1 MVSHAGG
8 AVILDAGTLS
18 TVGSVSTTARP
29 GVSPLG
35 TGHHV
40 ALTPA
45 ATGQVLLLDTGDPAR
60 RGRAAQ
66 PHLEAGRLAG
76 SAPGHVVGE
85 HGKTAVFDDGSG
97 VIQVFR
103 DDQVERRALAV
114 NVLAPFAAHHGIA
127 VPLPSG
133 YLVSVPAVG
142 STARVGL
149 ARIGEDGRVISRWD
163 TCPGL
168 HGDGPAK
175 GGVVAFGC
183 DDGVVLYRTGSVRKV
198 TEPAGT
204 TGRVSALAG
213 TEDSPVVVGN
223 FSSTEL
229 ALIDTRSA
237 AMRLVDLGR
246 AFGSFTRD
254 DSGDVVVL
262 GVDGAVHLIDEV
274 SGRVTG
280 SVPAIPA
287 WTPPT
292 DFTVARPTM
301 TLVDGDAVIC
311 DPRTDEVL
319 VVDLAERRVARRAT
333 LPVDPFAVFS
343 VTGHQH

>member
-1 MVSHAGG
+1 M
-8 AVILDAGTLS
+8 
-18 TVGSVSTTARP
+18 R
-29 GVSPLG
+29 
-35 TGHHV
+35 
-40 ALTPA
+40 LT
-45 ATGQVLLLDTGDPAR
+45 
-60 RGRAAQ
+60 
-66 PHLEAGRLAG
+66 
-76 SAPGHVVGE
+76 
-85 HGKTAVFDDGSG
+85 
-97 VIQVFR
+97 
-103 DDQVERRALAV
+103 
-114 NVLAPFAAHHGIA
+114 VLADREA
-127 VPLPSG
+127 L
-133 YLVSVPAVG
+133 
-142 STARVGL
+142 
-149 ARIGEDGRVISRWD
+149 DGRVMHSAG
-163 TCPGL
+163 T
-168 HGDGPAK
+168 AA

-198 TEPAGT
+198 TEPAGA

-262 GVDGAVHLIDEV
+262 GVDGADEV

-301 TLVDGDAVIC
+301 TLVTA
-311 DPRTDEVL
+311 
-319 VVDLAERRVARRAT
+319 
-333 LPVDPFAVFS
+333 
-343 VTGHQH
+343 Q